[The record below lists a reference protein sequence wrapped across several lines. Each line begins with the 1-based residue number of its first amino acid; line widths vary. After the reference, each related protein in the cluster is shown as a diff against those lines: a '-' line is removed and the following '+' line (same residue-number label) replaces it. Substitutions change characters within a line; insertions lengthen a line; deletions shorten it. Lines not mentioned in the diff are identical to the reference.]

1 VIINKKGREDIMIMD
16 VTTTKMYL
24 KNSSKA
30 ILDAKNSLYT
40 ESELQLGINLIYNEL
55 ELKQKGTKL
64 SVHAFGGEAAQYITA
79 QYYLDSI
86 VKPTLEKLN
95 QILGWKLKSYKNIYF

>member
-1 VIINKKGREDIMIMD
+1 MIMD

-24 KNSSKA
+24 ENPSKA
-30 ILDAKNSLYT
+30 ILEAKSSLYT
-40 ESELQLGINLIYNEL
+40 ESELQFGIDRIYNEL

-79 QYYLDSI
+79 QYYLHTI

-95 QILGWKLKSYKNIYF
+95 QILGWKLKAYKDIYF